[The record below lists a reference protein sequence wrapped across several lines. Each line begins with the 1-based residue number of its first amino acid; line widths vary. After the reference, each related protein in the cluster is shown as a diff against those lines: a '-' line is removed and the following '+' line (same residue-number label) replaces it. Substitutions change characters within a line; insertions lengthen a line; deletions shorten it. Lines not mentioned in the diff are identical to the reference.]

1 MNWSRPRNGPRAE
14 STAATAVALVGRAL
28 GWVTHAEIGPCPATN
43 FIWSAAG
50 ARSSRE
56 GDELTEGD
64 DLSLGTVPRADAVK
78 GTSGLEPR
86 V

>member
-1 MNWSRPRNGPRAE
+1 MVTDKGW
-14 STAATAVALVGRAL
+14 VGRTLHLLEWMVPGGLAL
-28 GWVTHAEIGPCPATN
+28 FG
-43 FIWSAAG
+43 
-50 ARSSRE
+50 
-56 GDELTEGD
+56 LD